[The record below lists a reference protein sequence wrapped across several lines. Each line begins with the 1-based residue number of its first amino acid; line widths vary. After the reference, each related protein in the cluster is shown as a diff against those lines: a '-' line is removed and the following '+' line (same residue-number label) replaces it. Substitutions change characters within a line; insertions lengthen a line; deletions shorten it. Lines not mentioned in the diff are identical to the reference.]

1 MEGMQNNQKGSAVA
15 VSLVLLT
22 AITLISISS
31 MQRSGLQTKI
41 VSNLQHHE
49 TLFQTTQNEQEHWW
63 KELQT
68 SDSRGILISQAKAE
82 FVLDLANE
90 KTYSPTALND
100 NTGFNNSILPI
111 DQSSSLLFI
120 PPVAGELALSEGS
133 ELNQVIPLNLQLSS
147 SSNIRQRNLRANQQ
161 MGISVSALNNTK
173 HSL

>member
-1 MEGMQNNQKGSAVA
+1 MQNNQNGSALA

-49 TLFQTTQNEQEHWW
+49 TLFQTTLNEQEFWW

-68 SDSRGILISQAKAE
+68 SDSRGILISQAEAE
-82 FVLDLANE
+82 FTLNPANE
-90 KTYSPTALND
+90 KTFTPTVLDD
-100 NTGFNNSILPI
+100 NSGFNDSALPI

-120 PPVAGELALSEGS
+120 PPSPGELALSVGS

-147 SSNIRQRNLRANQQ
+147 SSNVRQRNLRASQQ
-161 MGISVSALNNTK
+161 MGISVSALNNNR